1 MTAAPLSDR
10 TVVVTRPREQAA
22 SLAEPLRRRGARV
35 VEFPTIEIAPPDD
48 PSGLSR
54 AIARWESFDWLVC
67 TSVNGVAAVVEALT
81 SAGREPADAVAALS
95 VAAIGPATAGAV
107 REAGGRVAVV
117 PEEEYR
123 AEALAGALLREMGD
137 TEGVRVLVARA
148 AEARPVLPERLRAAG
163 VDVVEVAAYRTEVA
177 DPGADRMTRMLREGG
192 VDWLTFTASS
202 TVRNFRR
209 LVDAAPGPA
218 RVACIG
224 PITAETAREA
234 GFRVDVTATEYTIPG
249 LVRALVEA
257 ESSEPGPVVD
267 R

>member
-54 AIARWESFDWLVC
+54 AIARWECFDWLVC
-67 TSVNGVAAVVEALT
+67 TSVNGVAAVVEALG
-81 SAGREPADAVAALS
+81 SAGREPAGSLAALPA
-95 VAAIGPATAGAV
+95 AAIGPATAGAL

-123 AEALAGALLREMGD
+123 AEALAEALLREMGD
-137 TEGVRVLVARA
+137 AAGVRVLIARA

-163 VDVVEVAAYRTEVA
+163 ADVVEVAAYRTEVA
-177 DPGADRMTRMLREGG
+177 SPEVGRMTRWLREGRI
-192 VDWLTFTASS
+192 DWLTFTASS

-209 LVDAAPGPA
+209 LVDAAPGAA

-224 PITAETAREA
+224 PITAETARET
-234 GFRVDVTATEYTIPG
+234 GLRVDVTASEYTIPG
-249 LVRALVEA
+249 LVRALVAA
-257 ESSEPGPVVD
+257 ESHEPEPAEGT
-267 R
+267 